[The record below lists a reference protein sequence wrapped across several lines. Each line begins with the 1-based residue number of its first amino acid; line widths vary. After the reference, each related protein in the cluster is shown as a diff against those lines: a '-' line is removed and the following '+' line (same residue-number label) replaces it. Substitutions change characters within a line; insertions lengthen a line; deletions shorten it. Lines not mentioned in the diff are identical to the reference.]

1 MNFEHLTRYEIT
13 MIVAQTFWD
22 MFLIILLS
30 FAISVVFAWV
40 MALVK
45 QTSE

>member
-22 MFLIILLS
+22 MFLIILFS
-30 FAISVVFAWV
+30 FAISFAYAWI
-40 MALVK
+40 MTLVK
-45 QTSE
+45 QPSE